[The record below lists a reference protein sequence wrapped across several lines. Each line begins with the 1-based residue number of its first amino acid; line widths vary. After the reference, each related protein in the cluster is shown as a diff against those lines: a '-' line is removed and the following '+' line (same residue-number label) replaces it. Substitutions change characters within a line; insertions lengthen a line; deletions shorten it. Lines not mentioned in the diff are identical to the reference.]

1 MMLLA
6 RKPTKGNLL
15 LERCLEAWSASSM
28 APLCRWCTAMHPV
41 FAKFG
46 QLGYIGESANR
57 TFLCIYHV
65 IRILRPEGSAQQP
78 FPEVIGRGAVSTNNR
93 LRAAVRGRLFGP
105 VHWPA
110 RTQLLEKLWRGSTP
124 YSQLLACMPS
134 LTDLHET
141 CTNRRCDQDKI
152 FGTARPVKEPS
163 GKTQTVKISSQAGLL
178 EAGSKTIVAAC
189 PGHKKPLWLFGW
201 NLSPS
206 PWVYVV
212 YRGTDHEEGWRRKGG
227 LSIEKCAGT
236 SQCVQCCI
244 V

>member
-65 IRILRPEGSAQQP
+65 IRILRPEGSTQQP

-163 GKTQTVKISSQAGLL
+163 GGKNA
-178 EAGSKTIVAAC
+178 
-189 PGHKKPLWLFGW
+189 
-201 NLSPS
+201 N
-206 PWVYVV
+206 
-212 YRGTDHEEGWRRKGG
+212 R
-227 LSIEKCAGT
+227 
-236 SQCVQCCI
+236 
-244 V
+244 